1 MSIQRKQLTD
11 RMATKGRWWG
21 SAALFASA
29 LLVGGCA
36 HSGLTYV
43 HPDVDFSYIR
53 RAAVVPFQNLSSD
66 HLADE
71 RLHTIFLMEI
81 LKEDVLEIVDS
92 RETVSAMQA
101 AGLRPGSSLK
111 PEQVVS
117 LGERL
122 EVDAIF
128 FGVVEEYGV
137 SRVDRKR
144 GPEITAVF
152 GMWETETG
160 VVVWQSQVHE
170 NGASFWGKIFGGGTD
185 DLYEV
190 SRETVR
196 KALRTLL

>member
-1 MSIQRKQLTD
+1 MSIQKKRRAG
-11 RMATKGRWWG
+11 RMEIKRRSRGL
-21 SAALFASA
+21 AALLASA
-29 LLVGGCA
+29 LLMGGCA
-36 HSGLTYV
+36 SSGLTYV
-43 HPDVDFSYIR
+43 NPDVDFSYMQ
-53 RAAVVPFQNLSSD
+53 RAAVVPFQNLSPD

-71 RLHTIFLMEI
+71 RLQTIFLMEI

-101 AGLRPGSSLK
+101 AGLRPGSELK

-117 LGERL
+117 LGKRL
-122 EVDAIF
+122 GVDAIF
-128 FGVVEEYGV
+128 FGVVEEYGQ
-137 SRVDRKR
+137 SRTDRKR

-170 NGASFWGKIFGGGTD
+170 NGASFWGKIFGGGTG

-196 KALRTLL
+196 KALGTLL